1 MSLSFLCDVSSWL
14 KVTRKTALTYLRAN
28 MVQCIAIEVT
38 DQGLPA
44 CIDFQLNF
52 KKNVCDY
59 DYRITKTY
67 ESTYHG
73 FTGYI
78 CCKKKFEKIFISWN
92 DLLSVIFCSSAILSN
107 VYFDLAFNK
116 YKYSMTENFEVDST
130 SR

>member
-1 MSLSFLCDVSSWL
+1 
-14 KVTRKTALTYLRAN
+14 

-59 DYRITKTY
+59 YYRITKTY

-78 CCKKKFEKIFISWN
+78 CCKKKNLKRYLFHEMT
-92 DLLSVIFCSSAILSN
+92 
-107 VYFDLAFNK
+107 YFL
-116 YKYSMTENFEVDST
+116 
-130 SR
+130 